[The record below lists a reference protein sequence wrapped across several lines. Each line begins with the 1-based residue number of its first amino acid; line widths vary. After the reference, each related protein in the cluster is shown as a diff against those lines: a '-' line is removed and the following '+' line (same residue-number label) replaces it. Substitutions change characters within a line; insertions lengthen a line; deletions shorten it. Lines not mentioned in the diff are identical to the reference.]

1 MQTEDTEMPRI
12 PSSPNE
18 LIHNVLEGNAKDVFE
33 GYEDYSPMMQAQAR
47 LLIGMVMNGQLHD
60 ETFRDIL
67 GLTYWFW
74 RECNQARFKPLTQEA
89 LSDTLPKVVRSAQI
103 DQFVNTSLVALNA
116 LPGLLED
123 TYHFENED

>member
-1 MQTEDTEMPRI
+1 MQTEDTDSHRI

-47 LLIGMVMNGQLHD
+47 LLVGMVMNGQLHD

-74 RECNQARFKPLTQEA
+74 RECNHSRFKPLMQA
-89 LSDTLPKVVRSAQI
+89 GLKDTLPQVVRSAQI
-103 DQFVNTSLVALNA
+103 DQFVNTSLVALNG
-116 LPGLLED
+116 LPALLED